1 MCLVCL
7 IHVPFYRL
15 PGMRKITRKFKEEII
30 SKYSV
35 SEIVATKPNACY
47 VNKELTCLGQ
57 IRVFVIFK
65 FTWNAT
71 SSRKLLEM
79 KPVRQK

>member
-1 MCLVCL
+1 VLFDSCA
-7 IHVPFYRL
+7 FFRL
-15 PGMRKITRKFKEEII
+15 PGMRKITCKFKDEII

-57 IRVFVIFK
+57 IRALVIFNVMWK
-65 FTWNAT
+65 AT